1 MNDPASTKLKRTV
14 AVSDESE
21 LETLEEF
28 DENELNDLTLA
39 GVERYRIIE
48 LIGCGGMGVV
58 FRARDID
65 FDRDIAL
72 KVLLK
77 AHVGDQEMHRRFFD
91 EAQVTGQLE
100 HPGIVP
106 VYEMG
111 SSEQG
116 RPYFAMKMVEGQ
128 TLADLLENY
137 SGSPLEQYRM
147 LNIFARA
154 CQAIAFAHSRGYIH
168 LDLKPSNVMVGNY
181 GEIHVM
187 DWGLSRRID
196 DLTDG
201 VGPDV
206 SEAARRNSDAP
217 GKSIGKSAGKSAGKI
232 TGKITGTPA
241 YMPPEQARGRS
252 IGLHSDVFGLG
263 AVLCE
268 ILTRKPPFIGKNV
281 GQIYRRAVNA
291 SLRKTFERLDACNA
305 DPAMIALAKRCL
317 SSNPDDRPSDA
328 GIISTEI
335 TTYLASSMERA
346 ERDLCRFFDVSKDL
360 FCIASLDGYF
370 KRMNSDFARVL
381 GYSDS
386 ELVSRPFVDFI
397 HPDDVESTKLA
408 VEALA
413 EGKHVAKFRNRYRNS
428 AGDYVWFEWTA
439 RPFPE
444 EAFVFAVARDLTE
457 QIKRDEEDQEPL

>member
-14 AVSDESE
+14 AVSSESE
-21 LETLEEF
+21 LDTLEEF
-28 DENELNDLTLA
+28 DEEELHDSTLA
-39 GVERYRIIE
+39 GVERYRIME
-48 LIGCGGMGVV
+48 LIGEGGMGVV

-72 KVLLK
+72 KILLK
-77 AHVGDQEMHRRFFD
+77 THVGNQEMHRRFFD
-91 EAQVTGQLE
+91 EAQITGQLE

-181 GEIHVM
+181 GEVHVM

-196 DLTDG
+196 DLSAG
-201 VGPDV
+201 VGPEV
-206 SEAARRNSDAP
+206 SEALNQKPDTS
-217 GKSIGKSAGKSAGKI
+217 
-232 TGKITGTPA
+232 GKITGTPA

-268 ILTRKPPFIGKNV
+268 LLTRKPPFIGKNV
-281 GQIYRRAVNA
+281 RQIYRRAVNA
-291 SLRKTFERLDACNA
+291 SLRRTFERLDACNA
-305 DPAMIALAKRCL
+305 DPSMIALAKRCL
-317 SSNPDDRPSDA
+317 SSNPADRPSDA

-335 TTYLASSMERA
+335 TTYLASSKERA

-386 ELVSRPFVDFI
+386 ELVSRPFVDFV
-397 HPDDVESTKLA
+397 HPDDVESTSAA
-408 VEALA
+408 VKTLA
-413 EGKHVAKFRNRYRNS
+413 EGKQVAKFRNRYRNS
-428 AGDYVWFEWTA
+428 AGEYVWFEWTA

-444 EAFVFAVARDLTE
+444 ENFVFAVAQEITE
-457 QIKRDEEDQEPL
+457 QIKRDEDDQEPL